1 MATFAGALGRG
12 LAGYAANRERSD
24 ARDAEEERQRRAE
37 ARQAER
43 DKQADIMMALQ
54 TESIRAGMA
63 RNAADD
69 VRRGEQDRNTAIDSG
84 LRDTEP
90 TRQMGTLMSGAAN
103 VGVGSTGAALGA
115 LGGYGRAAQA
125 AAESPT
131 QYSVGGK
138 PMVKAAESLA
148 ERTARMAVE
157 QRRGE
162 RMADNE
168 FTMERDKLNA
178 TQQGERD
185 TRQNTFQSGENAKNR
200 AATMAG
206 ITARLTADAN
216 QPPAPR
222 TLPMGVESEISSNL
236 ASISAID
243 DATAMLKAPGGKEA
257 FGIKRGL
264 QNMVG
269 IANRADPENTGLR
282 AIVSNIGSMQIKLRS
297 GTAVSATEWPR
308 IRGFIPTVYDS
319 PKEVEDKL
327 KEIRRAISEE
337 TSARASYY
345 QQQGY
350 AVPGTAP
357 RAPDVRNDRALPPP
371 GPNMND
377 PEFRKFLQEQG
388 VIR

>member
-1 MATFAGALGRG
+1 MRAQQRLGERMTD
-12 LAGYAANRERSD
+12 READ
-24 ARDAEEERQRRAE
+24 AARDAQNF
-37 ARQAER
+37 
-43 DKQADIMMALQ
+43 KQQ
-54 TESIRAGMA
+54 T
-63 RNAADD
+63 
-69 VRRGEQDRNTAIDSG
+69 
-84 LRDTEP
+84 
-90 TRQMGTLMSGAAN
+90 
-103 VGVGSTGAALGA
+103 
-115 LGGYGRAAQA
+115 
-125 AAESPT
+125 
-131 QYSVGGK
+131 
-138 PMVKAAESLA
+138 
-148 ERTARMAVE
+148 
-157 QRRGE
+157 
-162 RMADNE
+162 
-168 FTMERDKLNA
+168 
-178 TQQGERD
+178 ERD
-185 TRQNTFQSGENAKNR
+185 TRQNTFMAGENAKNR
-200 AATMAG
+200 NATMAG
-206 ITARLTADAN
+206 ITARLTAGAN

-243 DATAMLKAPGGKEA
+243 DATAMLKAPGGQEA

-269 IANRADPENTGLR
+269 IANRADPENTALR

-350 AVPGTAP
+350 AVPGAAP
-357 RAPDVRNDRALPPP
+357 RAPDVQNNRALPPP
-371 GPNMND
+371 GPDMND
-377 PEFRKFLQEQG
+377 PEFRKFLQQQG